1 MTQTARET
9 WETVMEKNV
18 KVTLPLGPNTVD
30 RYINDPKR
38 LAFMLARYKCAAK
51 LMSRCE
57 SILDCGCGDGFGTLT
72 FLHDTHAPKIIGVD
86 FDGDLIGY
94 ATAILTPAV
103 HKVSPVNASRLRW
116 QALDIFDLYQ
126 LFNGICCLDMIEHLK
141 PEDNSKFI
149 SHLSRMLPRG
159 GICIIGTPNA
169 YAEQYASE
177 HSKVGHINLLTHE
190 NLRSLLEE
198 EFSTVFLFSMSD
210 EVLHLGFEKLGH
222 YIFAVAVK

>member
-1 MTQTARET
+1 MNQTARET
-9 WETVMEKNV
+9 WSSVMEKNV

-38 LAFMLARYKCAAK
+38 LGFMMARYKCAAK

-57 SILDCGCGDGFGTLT
+57 SILDVGCGDGFGTLT
-72 FLHDTHAPKIIGVD
+72 FLHETHAPKIMGVD

-94 ATAILTPAV
+94 ATSILTPAV

-116 QALDIFDLYQ
+116 QAMDVFDLYQ
-126 LFNGICCLDMIEHLK
+126 MFNGICCLDMIEHLK
-141 PEDNSKFI
+141 PEDNSRFI
-149 SHLSRMLPRG
+149 EHLASMLLPG

-169 YAEQYASE
+169 HAEQYASA
-177 HSKVGHINLLTHE
+177 HSKAGHTNLLTHDK
-190 NLRSLLEE
+190 LRSELEGR
-198 EFSTVFLFSMSD
+198 FSAVFMFSLSD

-222 YIFAVAVK
+222 YVFAVAVK